1 MFHIYPTQQTQTSY
15 RIPSWYLDPLE
26 RSGVP
31 TVPHTLLRALDNPP
45 TISNI
50 ENNPLTLRYV
60 VNSCD
65 KRIWNNRPIR
75 TQSQHSFSNLPGVLT
90 GSKAILRSSN
100 TLRRLVSLEERPTY
114 LSSPVSPEYRSA
126 PVQLCRSL
134 NPLPSI
140 PSQSRQKCSASKVRS
155 HKAPRKSISLFDINT
170 TGLF

>member
-1 MFHIYPTQQTQTSY
+1 MFHIYPTQQTRTSY

-26 RSGVP
+26 RSHVP

-45 TISNI
+45 TISNLD
-50 ENNPLTLRYV
+50 NNPLTLRYV

-65 KRIWNNRPIR
+65 KRLCNNRQIR
-75 TQSQHSFSNLPGVLT
+75 AQSQHSFSNLPGVLT

-100 TLRRLVSLEERPTY
+100 TLRRLVSLEEKPTY
-114 LSSPVSPEYRSA
+114 LLSPVSSENRSS

-140 PSQSRQKCSASKVRS
+140 PSQLRQKCGASNVRS
-155 HKAPRKSISLFDINT
+155 HKGPRKSISLFDINT